1 MSSQNTDSNVEINF
15 YENKTDSQEAVKA
28 LQICSLSEKSSNQKS
43 NVSSHKGTGKKRAE
57 ETIDFQLVESLTN
70 VNDPVKAI
78 IGRVFLQV
86 KMTRLIQIC
95 IYVKV

>member
-28 LQICSLSEKSSNQKS
+28 LHICTLSENSSNQKS
-43 NVSSHKGTGKKRAE
+43 TVSLHKGTGKKIAG
-57 ETIDFQLVESLTN
+57 ETIDFQLVESLNN

-95 IYVKV
+95 IYVKA